1 MKRPTFDRW
10 IRRECCRIAQ
20 TDSFSLV
27 KLIALAQTSHKGPRD
42 TVARKRLAA
51 ALHLYAL
58 ANECEQRLYNHVWD
72 RKLMER
78 YQQARKVIGSRDLQR
93 LALRGTPMMSL
104 PAEYQAIM
112 SSFYENYY
120 SPELTAE
127 KKSALREEVLELKL
141 KSGTTQTEIAQATGI
156 AVTNVVAFLK
166 NGELN
171 RVSLEGIDAMLKFL
185 HPKDE

>member
-27 KLIALAQTSHKGPRD
+27 KLTALAQTSHKGPKD
-42 TVARKRLAA
+42 TIPRKRLAA

-58 ANECEQRLYNHVWD
+58 ANGCEQRLFNHVWD

-78 YQQARKVIGSRDLQR
+78 YERAHKAIGSRDLQR

-112 SSFYENYY
+112 QAFYENYY

-127 KKSALREEVLELKL
+127 KKRVLHEEARELKL
-141 KSGTTQTEIAQATGI
+141 KTGTTQTEIAQATGI
-156 AVTNVVAFLK
+156 AVTNIVAFLK

-171 RVSLEGIDAMLKFL
+171 RVSLEGIDAMLEFL
-185 HPKDE
+185 RSKAE